1 MCKWSFSER
10 SYFYFSYV
18 PGSANSQG
26 DFVVW
31 VKTLQEHDERVRKV
45 FLKIRESVKLEK
57 SRLHSWDTLFPQ
69 KTFKLII
76 PKLKEIVKHQHFVK
90 KFLIQIYHPVQEPM
104 PVQLD

>member
-45 FLKIRESVKLEK
+45 FLKIRESLKLEK
-57 SRLHSWDTLFPQ
+57 SRLYSWDTLFRQ

-76 PKLKEIVKHQHFVK
+76 PKLKQIVK
-90 KFLIQIYHPVQEPM
+90 YPRRG
-104 PVQLD
+104 